1 MAENK
6 KKHVTSDALEAAL
19 GVVKN
24 RMPGLASK
32 QKAGLVKPGTGLSVD
47 DEGNVSVVLEDMTV
61 NPENI
66 ADATKTQKG
75 VVKVGD
81 GLNVAAGVVSVDN
94 ANIDSRA
101 QAKVDALKLKTVNGQ
116 NLRGEGDISIDLSLY
131 KVVSSL
137 PASGFDENKIYLVP
151 NGETVPDGELNVY
164 TEYIRVN
171 GQWEKF
177 GEFKTAIDLT
187 PYAQKTWVNEQI
199 QESQAAT
206 QETLDQQAEDIS
218 AIQEQISED
227 ALKTKF
233 PNLTAD
239 LSLKADKSYVDQNFV
254 KASELEALCM
264 TAADGQLLAE
274 SVFD

>member
-1 MAENK
+1 MAGF
-6 KKHVTSDALEAAL
+6 S
-19 GVVKN
+19 
-24 RMPGLASK
+24 
-32 QKAGLVKPGTGLSVD
+32 
-47 DEGNVSVVLEDMTV
+47 
-61 NPENI
+61 
-66 ADATKTQKG
+66 
-75 VVKVGD
+75 
-81 GLNVAAGVVSVDN
+81 
-94 ANIDSRA
+94 
-101 QAKVDALKLKTVNGQ
+101 NGQ
-116 NLRGEGDISIDLSLY
+116 NIKGEGNIEIDLSLF

-137 PASGFDENKIYLVP
+137 PTSDIDESKIYLVA

-164 TEYIRVN
+164 TEYIRIN
-171 GQWEKF
+171 GQWEKI

-187 PYAQKTWVNEQI
+187 PYAQKTWVNERI
-199 QESQAAT
+199 QESQNAT

-218 AIQEQISED
+218 AIQEQISEA